1 MRGAALA
8 ALLAG
13 AALLLTG
20 CAGAPAP
27 VLAPAS
33 PAAAPPAVTAPEPSA
48 GTEPAGEL
56 AAPARVR
63 LASLDAEATV
73 VDVGVDDL
81 GDMEV
86 PVDVATVGWYRFGP
100 GPGSPAGSVVMSG
113 HVDDR
118 VQGEG
123 AFYRLSDSAPGDVV
137 EVELE
142 DGSVVGYVVDEVRR
156 IAKEELPVEELFA
169 RDGPPVLT
177 LVTCG
182 GDFDREARSY
192 RENVV
197 VTALPSGA
205 GPA

>member
-1 MRGAALA
+1 MRGTPLA
-8 ALLAG
+8 ALLVG
-13 AALLLTG
+13 AALLLAG
-20 CAGAPAP
+20 CAGAPE
-27 VLAPAS
+27 LA
-33 PAAAPPAVTAPEPSA
+33 PAAAPAAPAPSA
-48 GTEPAGEL
+48 AAPAASASAEPADEL
-56 AAPARVR
+56 AAPVRVR
-63 LASLDAEATV
+63 LAALDAEATV
-73 VDVGVDDL
+73 VDVGVDGE

-86 PVDVATVGWYRFGP
+86 PEDVSTVGWYRFGP
-100 GPGSPAGSVVMSG
+100 GPGSDEGSVVMSG

-123 AFYRLSDSAPGDVV
+123 TFYRLTDSAPGDAVQ
-137 EVELE
+137 VELE
-142 DGSVVGYVVDEVRR
+142 DGTVVEYVVDEVRR

-169 RDGPPVLT
+169 RDGPPRLT